1 MRGDG
6 KSARL
11 GMRCPILAFAA
22 SLVAATAILFTPFPV
37 SAASTSAGRL
47 AFTMVQPPAGFDNL
61 LQPQRTVV
69 DVYYGGQ
76 RVGEASVVYQPGAF
90 RFDDVGALLALLPE
104 LVDQAAIRQ
113 SLADSDLDPHRAL
126 ACAPNQSGNCGEL
139 RPPVAGIIF
148 DQQRFRVDVFVAP
161 EMLKVRSGLERGYL
175 DAPAA
180 GLTLVDSLGATV
192 AGSDDGR
199 TSYTIQNRT
208 VIGDG
213 TARLRSETSISSGI
227 GFHVETLTAE
237 LDRPD
242 LRYSAGLFSAPG
254 MDLLGRRKMFG
265 AGVGSQI
272 DTRLDKYLL
281 QGSPLILFLPRRARV
296 DIVRDGRLLASR
308 TYEAGSQ
315 NLDTSS
321 LPDGSYDLT
330 LRIQEAGAGV
340 REERRFFIKNA
351 LVAPM
356 GQTLFFAYAGV
367 LAKESDQQPIGLS
380 NIPYFQAG
388 VAHRF
393 TPHLALDASLV
404 DVNGKIVG
412 EIGGYLFTGIGQLR
426 AAGMA
431 SSSGDMG
438 LLLQANSLGRSAF
451 GYAFDLRRVWSRSG
465 APIIPTNGWPSRSFN
480 MVDSN
485 PGEGATGSF
494 TQINAN
500 LTYRLGQARLGVSG
514 YYRRDRQDSSYAI
527 GPTAY
532 WPVLRRR
539 GLELA
544 LEGHMTQSNQGR
556 SGYLG
561 FTLQLL
567 RPRTSMS
574 SSVGVRTA
582 SAGSSGTEAK
592 PGTVAAIGGSWE
604 HENILG
610 GELSLAGALER
621 TPDEDSA
628 RLSASSRGE
637 YGSTFIDATRTLSGA
652 RKSTQ
657 YSASFQTGLAVTS
670 KAALLGGKELGEGS
684 IVVRV
689 GGHATGTVFEVL
701 VNDSPRGTLRAG
713 SSLPLFLPPYRA
725 YDVRIRPLD
734 GDRASYDGRTRKVSI
749 YPGTV
754 ASLEWKAEP
763 VVAVFGRAVLADGS
777 PIVFADITATS
788 GVGQTDDQGYFQI
801 ETGTNEVLNVRTR
814 DGRTCRLTIGN
825 LKISNGYAPLG
836 EQQCQASPSQQ
847 FAQRSTP

>member
-1 MRGDG
+1 
-6 KSARL
+6 
-11 GMRCPILAFAA
+11 
-22 SLVAATAILFTPFPV
+22 
-37 SAASTSAGRL
+37 
-47 AFTMVQPPAGFDNL
+47 MVQPPAGFDNL

-90 RFDDVGALLALLPE
+90 RFDDVGALLALLPK
-104 LVDQAAIRQ
+104 LVDPAATAAIRQ
-113 SLADSDLDPHRAL
+113 SLADSHLDPHLPL
-126 ACAPNQSGNCGEL
+126 ACGPNQSANCGEL
-139 RPPVAGIIF
+139 RPAVAGVIF
-148 DQQRFRVDVFVAP
+148 DQQRFRVDIFVAP
-161 EMLKVRSGLERGYL
+161 EMLKVRPGLDRGYL
-175 DAPAA
+175 DAPTA
-180 GLTLVDSLGATV
+180 GLTLVDSLGATI
-192 AGSDDGR
+192 AGSDDGQ
-199 TSYTIQNRT
+199 TNYTIQNRT

-213 TARLRSETSISSGI
+213 AARLRSETSISSGI
-227 GFHVETLTAE
+227 GFHVETLAAE

-242 LRYSAGLFSAPG
+242 LRYSAGLFWAPG
-254 MDLLGRRKMFG
+254 MDLLGRRKIFG
-265 AGVGSQI
+265 AGIGSQI

-367 LAKESDQQPIGLS
+367 LAKDDDQQPIGLS
-380 NIPYFQAG
+380 STPYFQAG
-388 VAHRF
+388 VAYRF

-404 DVNGKIVG
+404 GVNGKIVG
-412 EIGGYLFTGIGQLR
+412 EIGSYLFTGIGQLR

-431 SSSGDMG
+431 SSRGDAG
-438 LLLQANSLGRSAF
+438 ILLQANSLGRSAF
-451 GYAFDLRRVWSRSG
+451 GYAFDFRRVWSRSG
-465 APIIPTNGWPSRSFN
+465 APIIPTNGWPSQSFN

-485 PGEGATGSF
+485 PGQGAAGSF

-514 YYRRDRQDSSYAI
+514 YYRRDRQDTSYAV

-544 LEGHMTQSNQGR
+544 LDGHMTQSNQGR

-567 RPRTSMS
+567 RPRTSLS
-574 SSVGVRTA
+574 SSLGVRSA
-582 SAGSSGTEAK
+582 SADTKA
-592 PGTVAAIGGSWE
+592 GTVAAIGGSWE
-604 HENILG
+604 HENVLG
-610 GELSLAGALER
+610 GEFSLAGAFER

-628 RLSASSRGE
+628 RVSASSRGE
-637 YGSTFIDATRTLSGA
+637 YGSTFVDATRTLSGA
-652 RKSTQ
+652 RKGTQ
-657 YSASFQTGLAVTS
+657 YSASFQTGLAMTGNSAV
-670 KAALLGGKELGEGS
+670 LGGREIGEGS
-684 IVVRV
+684 IVVRIA
-689 GGHATGTVFEVL
+689 GHATGTVFEVL

-734 GDRASYDGRTRKVSI
+734 GDQASYDGRTRSVSI

-763 VVAVFGRAVLADGS
+763 VVAVFGRAILADGA
-777 PIVFADITATS
+777 PAAFADITATS
-788 GVGQTDDQGYFQI
+788 GIGQTDGQGYFQI

-814 DGRTCRLTIGN
+814 DGRTCRLIIGN
-825 LKISNGYAPLG
+825 LRITNGYAPLG
-836 EQQCQASPSQQ
+836 EQRCQASPPPQ
-847 FAQRSTP
+847 FAQRSIP